1 MQAATST
8 DATNTHST
16 WLLIGRIEDIPV
28 LGARVVETAHGPVA
42 VFRNSAD
49 EIFALQDRCPHQGGP
64 LSEGM
69 VHGRLVTC
77 PLHAWH
83 IQLDKGEAK
92 APDVGCVPRFKVR
105 IEAGEIHLNTTPIA
119 AGR

>member
-1 MQAATST
+1 MQAAKTM
-8 DATNTHST
+8 DTN
-16 WLLIGRIEDIPV
+16 WLSIGRIEDIPV

-49 EIFALQDRCPHQGGP
+49 EIFALLDRCPHQGGP

-69 VHGRLVTC
+69 VHGRVVTC

-83 IQLDKGEAK
+83 IHLDKGEAK
-92 APDVGCVPRFKVR
+92 APDVGCVPKFEVR
-105 IEAGEIHLNTTPIA
+105 LEGDEIHLNPNPIEA
-119 AGR
+119 AS

>member
-1 MQAATST
+1 MQAATT
-8 DATNTHST
+8 LDTA
-16 WLLIGRIEDIPV
+16 WIAIGSLDDIPV

-49 EIFALQDRCPHQGGP
+49 EVFALLDRCPHKGGP

-77 PLHAWH
+77 PLHAWNIH
-83 IQLDKGEAK
+83 LDKGEAK
-92 APDVGCVPRFKVR
+92 APDVGCVPRFEVR
-105 IEAGEIHLNTTPIA
+105 QEGRELYLNPEPQA
-119 AGR
+119 ADA